1 MMRSIQLL
9 EELGQVLQTERKANT
24 RPLGRKEQAVV

>member
-9 EELGQVLQTERKANT
+9 EELGQVFQAEGKANT
-24 RPLGRKEQAVV
+24 RPLGRKEQVVV